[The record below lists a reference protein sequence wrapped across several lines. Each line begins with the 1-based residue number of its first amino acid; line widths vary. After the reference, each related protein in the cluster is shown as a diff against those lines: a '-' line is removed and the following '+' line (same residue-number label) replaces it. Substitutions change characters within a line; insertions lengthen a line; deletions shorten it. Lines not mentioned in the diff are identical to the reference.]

1 MLKLSMSTATS
12 PRIHPTAVVDARAE
26 LGAGVEVG
34 PYCVV
39 EAGARIGEGCTLGP
53 SVHVFGCV
61 ELGAGSSVRTGSV
74 LGGEPQDLKY
84 KDEPSRVVIGA
95 RCRIHEHV
103 TVHRGTGAN
112 TVTTLGDEVML
123 MAGSHVGHN
132 CRVEKNVILVN
143 GAMLGGHVH
152 VAERAF
158 ISGGAAVHQFCRVGR
173 LTLVAAMSAVT
184 KDAPPFSIVTGGY
197 PLRWRAPNTVG
208 LRRAGFDSERRAA
221 VRHALWSLFR
231 SGESAR
237 QVADELFQSPVP
249 EVVELARFVLES
261 KRGVCAGK
269 RGRAHDD
276 DGETF

>member
-1 MLKLSMSTATS
+1 MSTAIS
-12 PRIHPTAVVDARAE
+12 PRVHPTAVVDPRAE
-26 LGAGVEVG
+26 LGAGVEIG

-39 EAGARIGEGCTLGP
+39 EAGARIGDGCVLGP
-53 SVHVFGCV
+53 AVHVFGCV
-61 ELGAGSSVRTGSV
+61 ELGAGSSVRTASV

-84 KDEPSRVVIGA
+84 KDDPSRVVIGA

-112 TVTTLGDEVML
+112 TQTTIGDEVML

-132 CRVEKNVILVN
+132 CRVERNAILVN

-152 VAERAF
+152 VGERAF
-158 ISGGAAVHQFCRVGR
+158 ISGSAAVHQFCRVGR
-173 LTLVAAMSAVT
+173 LTLVGAMSAVT

-208 LRRAGFDSERRAA
+208 LRRAGLDSERRAA

-231 SGESAR
+231 SGESPK
-237 QVADELFQSPVP
+237 QVAEELFQSPVD
-249 EVVELARFVLES
+249 EVVELARFVLDS
-261 KRGVCAGK
+261 KRGVCSGK
-269 RGRAHDD
+269 RGRTQDD

>member
-1 MLKLSMSTATS
+1 MSTATS
-12 PRIHPTAVVDARAE
+12 PAIHPTAVVSPGAE
-26 LGAGVEVG
+26 LGANIEIG
-34 PYCVV
+34 PYAIV
-39 EAGARIGEGCTLGP
+39 EAGARIGDGCKLGP
-53 SVHVFGCV
+53 AVHVFGCV
-61 ELGAGSSVRTGSV
+61 ELGAGSTVRTGSV

-112 TVTTLGDEVML
+112 TLTSLADEVML

-132 CRVEKNVILVN
+132 CRVERNVILVN

-173 LTLVAAMSAVT
+173 LTLVAAMAAVT

-197 PLRWRAPNTVG
+197 PLRWRAPNTIG
-208 LRRAGFDSERRAA
+208 LRRAGFDSASRAA

-231 SGESAR
+231 SGESPK
-237 QVADELFQSPVP
+237 QVAEELFQSPVA

-261 KRGVCAGK
+261 KRGVCSGK
-269 RGRAHDD
+269 RGGRADD

>member
-1 MLKLSMSTATS
+1 
-12 PRIHPTAVVDARAE
+12 
-26 LGAGVEVG
+26 
-34 PYCVV
+34 
-39 EAGARIGEGCTLGP
+39 
-53 SVHVFGCV
+53 
-61 ELGAGSSVRTGSV
+61 
-74 LGGEPQDLKY
+74 
-84 KDEPSRVVIGA
+84 
-95 RCRIHEHV
+95 
-103 TVHRGTGAN
+103 
-112 TVTTLGDEVML
+112 LGDEVML

-132 CRVEKNVILVN
+132 CRVERNVILVN

-197 PLRWRAPNTVG
+197 PLRWRAPNTIG
-208 LRRAGFDSERRAA
+208 LRRAGFDSASRAA

-231 SGESAR
+231 SGESPK
-237 QVADELFQSPVP
+237 QVAEELFQSPVA

-261 KRGVCAGK
+261 KRGVCTGK
-269 RGRAHDD
+269 RGGRADD